1 MGNEQSG
8 GEGEPG
14 SAPVLGGGGGGGGR
28 ERSAA
33 GREAAPGGS
42 QPASAAARRGG
53 DASTDNDP
61 HGARGQRSSGRRP
74 QRQSSGE
81 ERTPTGPQRDTGQSS
96 AALRT
101 AAAASPPGSA
111 ARTAT
116 GTSSSAGSAPRT
128 ATGTSSSAGS
138 APRTATGTSSSA
150 GSAPRTATGT
160 SSSAGSAPRTA
171 TGTSSSAG
179 SAPRTATGT
188 SSSAG
193 SAPRTATGTSSSA
206 GSAPRTATGASSSAS
221 SAPRTATGTS
231 SSGSAPRATT
241 EPSPA
246 SARRTPKGSPSD
258 SPAGPS
264 AHNSAPRTATSGG
277 AAAAAAARA
286 SSGSEPRTASGSTSR
301 TTTAGSAAPRT
312 LLCPIC
318 NSTPLQQA
326 NCSRCT
332 RCQATVCNRCGFN
345 PNPHLMKVEWL
356 CLSCQM
362 QDITGLVQQQQPS
375 AKPHGPTPTNQQQQR
390 RQQQQPPP
398 GEKAPTHPTS
408 GGGGA
413 GGAGGSEHK
422 RLGDSRPAV
431 RQEATGTSASD
442 ERAQQKQQPQ
452 QQRAAEESVTGKL
465 FGYGASLLSQAS
477 NLIGAVNPAPGSP
490 PAAKAADAGAARP
503 AETRRAPGT
512 STQGPQQ
519 RAHGGGGA
527 VAAVPSAVALTTPR
541 AACPRC
547 RAELS
552 FGTERANNGRT
563 CAACGAS
570 ACAACG
576 SESREPRKGWLCWLC
591 RAASETAAGRLG
603 GTTPAVAALPMPPP
617 PAPGPAEDPP
627 DRQAAR
633 DAATTATTMQQRQ
646 QQQQRGREEVRG
658 ARRRDAE
665 RPDAAAPAAAAPGDV
680 GRSGRA
686 VHTLQ
691 QQDQQQQEQ
700 DQRRHQQQYHHQQ
713 DQQQQEQD
721 QRRHQQQYHHQQ
733 DQQQQDQQ
741 QRHQQDQH
749 QQQYHHQQDQQ
760 QQDQQQ
766 RHQQD
771 QQQQYHQQDQQQQ
784 DQQQRHQQDQQRHQQ
799 QYHHQQ
805 DQQQQDQQLL
815 SMGSEGAGPPRTRR
829 LSATDPLAPLAPHD
843 DDLQR
848 ATSAESDPGE
858 RPCVP
863 VGYPGPGD
871 DGAGEGRAQ
880 TAGAAPSPPEGP
892 AGRPR
897 PRSLPIAAEVLN
909 GARGRDTAAASTA
922 IPAERAKALRTCG
935 GSLDSLEEEL
945 ERIQRHD
952 MVEDSSEGTP
962 SPLPR
967 LLQGL
972 ASCRGPRG
980 YGPPAAPIDGRE
992 RDEEEDLI
1000 RKVLQLTTGGG
1011 TAPAGDARGCS
1022 RVVKLGP
1029 CKDSESASS
1038 VSSPGESLRFDR
1050 EPELESL
1057 GSSPDD
1063 RSPGN
1068 GSSSCLPLSSR
1079 TAGSATSPSV
1089 SSLEDDSDASPG
1101 CRGVSVGAVVGG
1113 GRAADDEVGV
1123 PRKNRSH
1130 SQNQQPPAIV
1140 DSSEEEEAL
1149 EGRVALREQEQLH
1162 EAELQQQRRSAGRRS
1177 KREREDL
1184 RAQRRRQRSRASP
1197 SNLSPIE
1204 DASPTEELRQAAE
1217 MEELRRS
1224 SCSEYSPSIESEPEG
1239 FESYAE
1245 KIYRLQEEFKQLT
1258 SINRSASHEGSE
1270 SYAARSRASSE
1281 RVLKSAEEAYEEMM
1295 IKSRARP
1302 VDDGGVGPTAVVE
1315 VTTAG
1320 RAGASPCTT
1329 EGGDT
1334 GPGDAWHGTSGR
1346 PYREETGGDAVFDF
1360 SRSRELRACRKAT
1373 STATPTMSAA
1383 TGSGADY
1390 LGARYGY
1397 GDLLGDV
1404 TPLLT
1409 PGISPTQLASPSP
1422 ASRGQGRPGDIVNL
1436 SCGAGATIPAARPH
1450 VATAVTFPAI
1460 PAVRITQHFTDHEDG
1475 ADTAESAEALP
1486 EPNSQHDYRPVA
1498 SDVTVTTHTVP
1509 CSASPSLAQQQQ
1521 LVTAPA
1527 VAEDVRL
1534 TSSLGYWR
1542 EPQTPISSS
1551 VKQPPPLFRSS
1562 SYDFSFA
1569 VDDDAMEKASILH
1582 NLSSFSQGAGGG
1594 AGSAG
1599 GGGGRGG
1606 RHSSSVDAELYL
1618 SSELNPMALLY
1629 DAGESVDHVISR
1641 PPTASSAPCSHASG
1655 EEPGDPL
1662 RAFARP
1668 QACQWPDDGFGQRG
1682 EVEEEEEARCGGAK
1696 SRVVDLRM
1704 LKTQPLI
1711 MTDQGV
1717 DLTSF
1722 ASESRRFGGDNV
1734 GVGAANKPGSVVKPG
1749 IVNLSALDLNTSQS
1763 QSQKVTIVNRGTN
1776 VPTNY
1781 KVAARPVPSP
1791 HDVTT
1796 TTTTSNSSNSI
1807 SKPLNLAQNA
1817 SATTMAPTNGPAF
1830 GLIITADSSVKA
1842 AAGHSAEASRAEQAE
1857 RCLGAAGRPKY
1868 NNCPNG
1874 MVGGGHGPGP
1884 RVAATSPDGRPDEA
1898 ASGLLGPGE
1907 GPADLVRGGDG
1918 RRATCCDVVYRFP
1931 FLRSPS
1937 LWGKP
1942 PSDSSPPPAVAA
1954 QGKADLLR
1962 RHESASAYH
1971 CFPLGPLRSSFSD
1984 TNLAGIGDY
1993 GSCPFGYDGVGT
2005 GKVMDLTAKN
2015 GFVARGSLLS
2025 GDVGLGAKFALGA
2038 YTECGLRPMRRYNSD
2053 HAISKMECDDG
2064 SGGCG
2069 ASRGAHVDFRS
2080 TEETIREINKLCTE
2094 LTSLQQEWSTYS
2106 DGKGAAPT
2114 SQLALAGYGVGA
2126 PALNALVAAVAAPS
2140 EAADYLVPAVPVTAQ
2155 PSSIM
2160 GPLGAT
2166 GYRNGATSR
2175 MEAAPNFEDFL
2186 PMVVQQQQWRRG
2198 SGSRS
2203 FSAVL
2208 AGAGTQAYSPDAV
2221 TATTKTASG
2230 HLGYGIPQLCTAA
2243 AVAVAGP
2250 GGYFGD
2256 GAPPGCSEENA
2267 TQRLGPYVLDTIA
2280 PDTREGALV
2289 GQRWDEGE
2297 VTMEAEGRRWSLE
2310 LEEHELLREKQAE
2323 QQQVQLQQQILE
2335 LEKVKQRRL
2344 QEEMECER
2352 VEMRLRLDQEKR
2364 LVEQELSEL
2373 HGMKRRLFRRQQ
2385 EERRE
2390 QLSLQQEQMVH
2401 HHVQIDKIKQLQ
2413 TQLQQQ
2419 LEEQKMI
2426 QATPSVASVT
2436 ATAAFGHDVGPWWT
2450 TRAGQE
2456 LGGPRWPAPGP
2467 HEAGAGG
2474 RVPRRPSR
2482 HSVARP
2488 AAELSLRE
2496 ARWRRPPR
2504 RRSLGSGCGGARSS
2518 SYWEEEDEEMDD
2530 EEEQNV
2536 GTGSVRRPWFDRGVR
2551 TDDDGDERRRSRRNG
2566 VDCGVQTDD
2575 EDGRGSAG
2583 WGSSSR
2589 RRRGRSARASGP
2601 GHEAVVGDGSLPARA
2616 LTSSVGV
2623 QTSADCSVQTEPAPG
2638 AVSRRDRDDF
2648 YDISKPERTHLG
2660 RSSGCQTD
2668 GDGGKRPAPLEIGAA
2683 GFHPSDAG
2691 AGEASPRSP
2700 KLLFSPVSPLA
2711 CGKPLDAP
2719 FGTSERLNK
2728 AHVSPQ
2734 KHLPPTPAA
2743 RQGKQGPPSR
2753 RHQEEEDDD
2762 GAGSHRGLQRSK
2774 AGVDGPGT
2782 GRKVKRTLPN
2792 PPMEERPPTG
2802 PAASSPSPVPSAA
2815 STRDSA
2821 PGAGGPD
2828 GRSAAPAGSGVA
2840 PVQRKQILR
2849 EIDAELERVE
2859 HDSAKLRQ
2867 RQEELDAEE
2876 REIDARMRNL
2886 ERGLGRKAERNGGG
2900 GDVGGAADPGRY
2912 PTARALGLDAGLAGP
2927 GFSPA
2932 RRQQEACLP
2941 GLYPAP
2947 AGPVPPCRIFP
2958 SSSYLAYPQL
2968 RQADGAEAPRGYAPS
2983 SSSLPYAIPTAPYP
2997 GLTAPVPQ
3005 LKARQASLDLEPNLE
3020 TNYEVVAEEEL
3031 LGALL
3036 ARRRSAARGGRDD
3049 DGPSSDAA
3057 TVPLRDLAAAVGF
3070 AANSDA
3076 FYADLE
3082 QSVPRNYELIDDIGE
3097 LTRTPAPS
3105 VVAAGD
3111 PLQCRQRRRPPEREP
3126 PFGRS
3131 PYRADAEFADDAY
3144 EQNLPRNLARFYR
3157 GDGNGGEPL
3166 GAVRAEPRH
3175 AEERPGHRPVSKA
3188 FSSAVISKRGKHKRQ
3203 QNMEQRLAA
3212 AAAGA
3217 FGPGSDADMGYTGRY
3232 DGTLAWPEERPRRRH
3247 GDTATPL
3254 GGVLLYDDD
3263 GEISYNGYGPPLHDY
3278 AERYSCD
3285 PNAPPPPRFPP
3296 PRHRRADAAVTA
3308 TPGAD
3313 RAGSGRARERP
3324 RAASPERRAH
3334 AAPEWDEAPGSGRP
3348 PLEVRQRLT
3357 EREARRRQPGKGARL
3372 DPLNQRLVGFPSGQA
3387 HQPWEEEEA
3396 ASSRR
3401 SRRCGGG
3408 PDLLLLLRAAAAAAV
3423 GPAASPGSPAA
3434 TAMHNNHNNHNNH
3447 DNHEQ
3452 QQQQRRQQHPRHH
3465 HGNHRREL
3473 SPYGEVPNGAAFKP
3487 LHATGSGIG
3496 ARALSEREFDERD
3509 GDLGDSLSRF
3519 IADGAVEQAGKL
3531 GEAVTAFSRRFT
3543 SLW

>member
-1 MGNEQSG
+1 
-8 GEGEPG
+8 
-14 SAPVLGGGGGGGGR
+14 
-28 ERSAA
+28 
-33 GREAAPGGS
+33 
-42 QPASAAARRGG
+42 
-53 DASTDNDP
+53 
-61 HGARGQRSSGRRP
+61 
-74 QRQSSGE
+74 
-81 ERTPTGPQRDTGQSS
+81 
-96 AALRT
+96 
-101 AAAASPPGSA
+101 
-111 ARTAT
+111 
-116 GTSSSAGSAPRT
+116 
-128 ATGTSSSAGS
+128 
-138 APRTATGTSSSA
+138 
-150 GSAPRTATGT
+150 
-160 SSSAGSAPRTA
+160 
-171 TGTSSSAG
+171 
-179 SAPRTATGT
+179 
-188 SSSAG
+188 
-193 SAPRTATGTSSSA
+193 
-206 GSAPRTATGASSSAS
+206 
-221 SAPRTATGTS
+221 
-231 SSGSAPRATT
+231 
-241 EPSPA
+241 
-246 SARRTPKGSPSD
+246 
-258 SPAGPS
+258 
-264 AHNSAPRTATSGG
+264 
-277 AAAAAAARA
+277 
-286 SSGSEPRTASGSTSR
+286 
-301 TTTAGSAAPRT
+301 
-312 LLCPIC
+312 
-318 NSTPLQQA
+318 
-326 NCSRCT
+326 
-332 RCQATVCNRCGFN
+332 
-345 PNPHLMKVEWL
+345 MKVEWL

-375 AKPHGPTPTNQQQQR
+375 AKPHGSTPTNQQQR
-390 RQQQQPPP
+390 RQQQPPPP
-398 GEKAPTHPTS
+398 GEKAPTHPS
-408 GGGGA
+408 SDGGGGGA
-413 GGAGGSEHK
+413 GGAGEHK
-422 RLGDSRPAV
+422 K
-431 RQEATGTSASD
+431 ATGTSASD
-442 ERAQQKQQPQ
+442 ERTQQKQQPQ

-503 AETRRAPGT
+503 AETRRAPGS

-576 SESREPRKGWLCWLC
+576 SESREPVRDGWGEVGGGVLAGSLGHMSSERFCRFRRMDPGCRRIKDGSLRIIARGAATLGAQRAEEKEEERRGGGGVTTERSALRLTAEPRAVVRGGGADTPGRHGAGEGGERSSVDVASGDHLGDTRGNFRKGWLCWLC
-591 RAASETAAGRLG
+591 RASSETAAGRLG

-617 PAPGPAEDPP
+617 PPPGPAEDPP

-633 DAATTATTMQQRQ
+633 DAATTEPPGSTGNCDSGRHHRVRCPNVRERWRAELPFLRQ
-646 QQQQRGREEVRG
+646 ELDWG
-658 ARRRDAE
+658 AKAQD
-665 RPDAAAPAAAAPGDV
+665 RPAPGASPRPTRWR
-680 GRSGRA
+680 RS
-686 VHTLQ
+686 
-691 QQDQQQQEQ
+691 
-700 DQRRHQQQYHHQQ
+700 
-713 DQQQQEQD
+713 
-721 QRRHQQQYHHQQ
+721 
-733 DQQQQDQQ
+733 
-741 QRHQQDQH
+741 
-749 QQQYHHQQDQQ
+749 
-760 QQDQQQ
+760 
-766 RHQQD
+766 
-771 QQQQYHQQDQQQQ
+771 
-784 DQQQRHQQDQQRHQQ
+784 
-799 QYHHQQ
+799 
-805 DQQQQDQQLL
+805 
-815 SMGSEGAGPPRTRR
+815 PP
-829 LSATDPLAPLAPHD
+829 AD

-858 RPCVP
+858 RPRVP

-871 DGAGEGRAQ
+871 DGAGEGRAR

-897 PRSLPIAAEVLN
+897 PRSLPIAAEVQN

-922 IPAERAKALRTCG
+922 VPAERARALRTCG

-972 ASCRGPRG
+972 VSGRGPRG

-1011 TAPAGDARGCS
+1011 TAPAGDAGGCS
-1022 RVVKLGP
+1022 RAVKLGP

-1162 EAELQQQRRSAGRRS
+1162 EAELQQQQQRRSAGRRS

-1315 VTTAG
+1315 ATTAG
-1320 RAGASPCTT
+1320 RAGASPCATG
-1329 EGGDT
+1329 GGDT
-1334 GPGDAWHGTSGR
+1334 CPGDAGPGDAWHGTSGR
-1346 PYREETGGDAVFDF
+1346 PYREETDGDAVFDF
-1360 SRSRELRACRKAT
+1360 SRSRELRACGEAT
-1373 STATPTMSAA
+1373 STVTPTMSAA

-1422 ASRGQGRPGDIVNL
+1422 ASCGQGRPGDIVNL

-1450 VATAVTFPAI
+1450 VATAITFPAI

-1475 ADTAESAEALP
+1475 ADTTESAEALP
-1486 EPNSQHDYRPVA
+1486 EANSQHDYRPVA

-1509 CSASPSLAQQQQ
+1509 CSASPSLAQQQQQ

-1569 VDDDAMEKASILH
+1569 VDDDATEKASILH

-1594 AGSAG
+1594 AGSTG
-1599 GGGGRGG
+1599 GGSGRGG
-1606 RHSSSVDAELYL
+1606 RRSSSVDAELYF

-1641 PPTASSAPCSHASG
+1641 PPTVSSAPCSHASG

-1668 QACQWPDDGFGQRG
+1668 QTCQWPDDGFVQRG
-1682 EVEEEEEARCGGAK
+1682 EVEEEEEEARCGGAK

-1704 LKTQPLI
+1704 LKMQPLI

-1717 DLTSF
+1717 DLTLF

-1796 TTTTSNSSNSI
+1796 TTTTSNISNSI

-1842 AAGHSAEASRAEQAE
+1842 AAGHGAEASAGRAGRAMPRCRWPAKVQQLPE
-1857 RCLGAAGRPKY
+1857 RHGGWRAWPGLEGCGHVSGREARRGGERPLGAWGGPGGSRPGRRREASDVLRRRLPASHFSARPRSGGSHRQIHRRRPPSWRRGRPISTAGT
-1868 NNCPNG
+1868 N
-1874 MVGGGHGPGP
+1874 P
-1884 RVAATSPDGRPDEA
+1884 RAPTT
-1898 ASGLLGPGE
+1898 AS
-1907 GPADLVRGGDG
+1907 
-1918 RRATCCDVVYRFP
+1918 
-1931 FLRSPS
+1931 RSAPCA
-1937 LWGKP
+1937 P
-1942 PSDSSPPPAVAA
+1942 PSPTPTWRASVPTAA
-1954 QGKADLLR
+1954 AL
-1962 RHESASAYH
+1962 
-1971 CFPLGPLRSSFSD
+1971 SD
-1984 TNLAGIGDY
+1984 T
-1993 GSCPFGYDGVGT
+1993 T
-2005 GKVMDLTAKN
+2005 
-2015 GFVARGSLLS
+2015 ARGRASLLS

-2064 SGGCG
+2064 SGGRG

-2126 PALNALVAAVAAPS
+2126 PALNALVAAVAAPRRPS
-2140 EAADYLVPAVPVTAQ
+2140 WALWAPPAIGT
-2155 PSSIM
+2155 
-2160 GPLGAT
+2160 GAT
-2166 GYRNGATSR
+2166 GR

-2186 PMVVQQQQWRRG
+2186 PTVVQQQQWRRG

-2221 TATTKTASG
+2221 TATAKTASG

-2250 GGYFGD
+2250 GGYFGAYGPGPRGD

-2280 PDTREGALV
+2280 PHTREGALV

-2297 VTMEAEGRRWSLE
+2297 VTVEAEGRRWSLE
-2310 LEEHELLREKQAE
+2310 PEEHELLREKQAE
-2323 QQQVQLQQQILE
+2323 QQHVQLQQQILE

-2426 QATPSVASVT
+2426 QATPSVASV
-2436 ATAAFGHDVGPWWT
+2436 AAAAAFGRDVGPWWT

-2456 LGGPRWPAPGP
+2456 LGGPCWPAPGP

-2488 AAELSLRE
+2488 AAELSLRD

-2536 GTGSVRRPWFDRGVR
+2536 GTGSVRRPWLDRGVR

-2601 GHEAVVGDGSLPARA
+2601 GREAVVGDGSPPARA

-2623 QTSADCSVQTEPAPG
+2623 QTSADCSVAN
-2638 AVSRRDRDDF
+2638 R
-2648 YDISKPERTHLG
+2648 
-2660 RSSGCQTD
+2660 
-2668 GDGGKRPAPLEIGAA
+2668 
-2683 GFHPSDAG
+2683 AG
-2691 AGEASPRSP
+2691 AGRRLASATVTTSTTSRSP
-2700 KLLFSPVSPLA
+2700 S
-2711 CGKPLDAP
+2711 G
-2719 FGTSERLNK
+2719 
-2728 AHVSPQ
+2728 
-2734 KHLPPTPAA
+2734 PTWAGAPAA
-2743 RQGKQGPPSR
+2743 RPTATAGGGRHRLRLGRPASIPVTPGLARHRPGRPSFCSRPCRRWHAASHWTRRSAPARGSTRRTCHRRSTCRPRRRRGRGSRGRPLGGTRRRRTTTEPGVTVGSSAPRLGPSPFWPPW
-2753 RHQEEEDDD
+2753 
-2762 GAGSHRGLQRSK
+2762 L
-2774 AGVDGPGT
+2774 VIDGPGT

-2802 PAASSPSPVPSAA
+2802 PAASSPSPAPSAA

-2821 PGAGGPD
+2821 PGSGGPD
-2828 GRSAAPAGSGVA
+2828 GRSVALAGPGVA

-2886 ERGLGRKAERNGGG
+2886 ERGLGRKAERNGS

-2927 GFSPA
+2927 GFSLA
-2932 RRQQEACLP
+2932 RRQQEACFP
-2941 GLYPAP
+2941 ELYPAP

-2968 RQADGAEAPRGYAPS
+2968 RQADGAAAPRGYAPS
-2983 SSSLPYAIPTAPYP
+2983 SGSLPYAIPTAPYP

-3049 DGPSSDAA
+3049 DGPSSDAT

-3111 PLQCRQRRRPPEREP
+3111 PLQCRQHHRPPEREL

-3166 GAVRAEPRH
+3166 GAVRAESRH

-3217 FGPGSDADMGYTGRY
+3217 FGLGSDADMGYTGRY
-3232 DGTLAWPEERPRRRH
+3232 DSTLAWPEERPRRRH

-3296 PRHRRADAAVTA
+3296 PRHRRADAAV
-3308 TPGAD
+3308 PGAD

-3324 RAASPERRAH
+3324 QAASPERRAR

-3372 DPLNQRLVGFPSGQA
+3372 DPLNQRLVGFPGGQA
-3387 HQPWEEEEA
+3387 HQPWEEEEEA

-3401 SRRCGGG
+3401 SRRRGGG
-3408 PDLLLLLRAAAAAAV
+3408 PDLLLLLRAAAAAAAV

-3452 QQQQRRQQHPRHH
+3452 QQQQQLRQQHPRHH
-3465 HGNHRREL
+3465 HGNHRRGL

-3487 LHATGSGIG
+3487 LHATGNGIG

>member
-1 MGNEQSG
+1 
-8 GEGEPG
+8 
-14 SAPVLGGGGGGGGR
+14 
-28 ERSAA
+28 
-33 GREAAPGGS
+33 
-42 QPASAAARRGG
+42 
-53 DASTDNDP
+53 
-61 HGARGQRSSGRRP
+61 
-74 QRQSSGE
+74 
-81 ERTPTGPQRDTGQSS
+81 
-96 AALRT
+96 
-101 AAAASPPGSA
+101 
-111 ARTAT
+111 
-116 GTSSSAGSAPRT
+116 
-128 ATGTSSSAGS
+128 
-138 APRTATGTSSSA
+138 
-150 GSAPRTATGT
+150 
-160 SSSAGSAPRTA
+160 
-171 TGTSSSAG
+171 
-179 SAPRTATGT
+179 
-188 SSSAG
+188 
-193 SAPRTATGTSSSA
+193 
-206 GSAPRTATGASSSAS
+206 
-221 SAPRTATGTS
+221 
-231 SSGSAPRATT
+231 
-241 EPSPA
+241 
-246 SARRTPKGSPSD
+246 
-258 SPAGPS
+258 
-264 AHNSAPRTATSGG
+264 
-277 AAAAAAARA
+277 
-286 SSGSEPRTASGSTSR
+286 
-301 TTTAGSAAPRT
+301 
-312 LLCPIC
+312 
-318 NSTPLQQA
+318 
-326 NCSRCT
+326 
-332 RCQATVCNRCGFN
+332 
-345 PNPHLMKVEWL
+345 
-356 CLSCQM
+356 
-362 QDITGLVQQQQPS
+362 
-375 AKPHGPTPTNQQQQR
+375 
-390 RQQQQPPP
+390 
-398 GEKAPTHPTS
+398 
-408 GGGGA
+408 
-413 GGAGGSEHK
+413 
-422 RLGDSRPAV
+422 
-431 RQEATGTSASD
+431 
-442 ERAQQKQQPQ
+442 
-452 QQRAAEESVTGKL
+452 
-465 FGYGASLLSQAS
+465 
-477 NLIGAVNPAPGSP
+477 
-490 PAAKAADAGAARP
+490 
-503 AETRRAPGT
+503 
-512 STQGPQQ
+512 
-519 RAHGGGGA
+519 
-527 VAAVPSAVALTTPR
+527 
-541 AACPRC
+541 
-547 RAELS
+547 
-552 FGTERANNGRT
+552 
-563 CAACGAS
+563 
-570 ACAACG
+570 
-576 SESREPRKGWLCWLC
+576 
-591 RAASETAAGRLG
+591 
-603 GTTPAVAALPMPPP
+603 
-617 PAPGPAEDPP
+617 
-627 DRQAAR
+627 
-633 DAATTATTMQQRQ
+633 
-646 QQQQRGREEVRG
+646 
-658 ARRRDAE
+658 
-665 RPDAAAPAAAAPGDV
+665 
-680 GRSGRA
+680 
-686 VHTLQ
+686 
-691 QQDQQQQEQ
+691 
-700 DQRRHQQQYHHQQ
+700 
-713 DQQQQEQD
+713 
-721 QRRHQQQYHHQQ
+721 
-733 DQQQQDQQ
+733 
-741 QRHQQDQH
+741 
-749 QQQYHHQQDQQ
+749 
-760 QQDQQQ
+760 
-766 RHQQD
+766 
-771 QQQQYHQQDQQQQ
+771 
-784 DQQQRHQQDQQRHQQ
+784 
-799 QYHHQQ
+799 
-805 DQQQQDQQLL
+805 
-815 SMGSEGAGPPRTRR
+815 MGSEGAGPPRTKR
-829 LSATDPLAPLAPHD
+829 LSATDPLAPLAPRD
-843 DDLQR
+843 DDLRR
-848 ATSAESDPGE
+848 AASAESDPGE
-858 RPCVP
+858 RPRVP
-863 VGYPGPGD
+863 VGHPGPGN
-871 DGAGEGRAQ
+871 DGAGEGR
-880 TAGAAPSPPEGP
+880 TRIVGAAPSPPEGP

-897 PRSLPIAAEVLN
+897 PRSLPVAVEVRN
-909 GARGRDTAAASTA
+909 GARERDTAAA
-922 IPAERAKALRTCG
+922 PAERARAPRTCS

-945 ERIQRHD
+945 ARIQRHD

-972 ASCRGPRG
+972 ASGRDPRG

-1000 RKVLQLTTGGG
+1000 RKVLRLTTGGG
-1011 TAPAGDARGCS
+1011 TAAAGDAGGCS
-1022 RVVKLGP
+1022 GAVKLGP
-1029 CKDSESASS
+1029 CKDGESASS

-1050 EPELESL
+1050 EPESL

-1101 CRGVSVGAVVGG
+1101 CRGVSAGAVVGG
-1113 GRAADDEVGV
+1113 GRAPDDEVGM

-1140 DSSEEEEAL
+1140 DSSEEEEEAL
-1149 EGRVALREQEQLH
+1149 EGRVAPREQEGLQ
-1162 EAELQQQRRSAGRRS
+1162 EAELPQQQQQQRRSAGRRS

-1270 SYAARSRASSE
+1270 SYAARSRVSSE

-1302 VDDGGVGPTAVVE
+1302 MDDGSVGDGPKVVVE
-1315 VTTAG
+1315 ATIPG
-1320 RAGASPCTT
+1320 CAGALPCATG
-1329 EGGDT
+1329 GGDT
-1334 GPGDAWHGTSGR
+1334 GPDDAGPGDAWHGISGR

-1360 SRSRELRACRKAT
+1360 SRSRELRACGEAT
-1373 STATPTMSAA
+1373 STATPTMLAA
-1383 TGSGADY
+1383 TGSATDY
-1390 LGARYGY
+1390 LGTRYGY
-1397 GDLLGDV
+1397 SDLLGDV
-1404 TPLLT
+1404 PPLLT

-1422 ASRGQGRPGDIVNL
+1422 ASRRQGRPGDVVNL

-1450 VATAVTFPAI
+1450 VATAVAFPAI

-1475 ADTAESAEALP
+1475 AGTAGSAEALP
-1486 EPNSQHDYRPVA
+1486 EADSQHDYRPMA
-1498 SDVTVTTHTVP
+1498 SDITVTTHTVP
-1509 CSASPSLAQQQQ
+1509 CSASPSSAQQQQ

-1534 TSSLGYWR
+1534 TSSLGYR
-1542 EPQTPISSS
+1542 QEPQVPISSS
-1551 VKQPPPLFRSS
+1551 VKQPPPLLRSS
-1562 SYDFSFA
+1562 SHDLSFT
-1569 VDDDAMEKASILH
+1569 VGNDAMEEASLLH

-1594 AGSAG
+1594 AGSR
-1599 GGGGRGG
+1599 RG
-1606 RHSSSVDAELYL
+1606 SSVDAEFYF

-1641 PPTASSAPCSHASG
+1641 PPTASSAPCSRASG
-1655 EEPGDPL
+1655 EEPGAPW

-1682 EVEEEEEARCGGAK
+1682 EVEEEEEARCGRVK

-1704 LKTQPLI
+1704 LKTPPLI

-1722 ASESRRFGGDNV
+1722 ATESRRFGGDNI
-1734 GVGAANKPGSVVKPG
+1734 GAGAVNKPGSVVKPG

-1763 QSQKVTIVNRGTN
+1763 QSQKVTVVNRGTN

-1791 HDVTT
+1791 HDVTPAT

-1817 SATTMAPTNGPAF
+1817 STTTVAPTNGPAF
-1830 GLIITADSSVKA
+1830 GLTITAGPSVKA
-1842 AAGHSAEASRAEQAE
+1842 AAAPSAEASRAERAE
-1857 RCLGAAGRPKY
+1857 RRLGAAGQPEHNGR
-1868 NNCPNG
+1868 PNG
-1874 MVGGGHGPGP
+1874 TVGGGRGPGP
-1884 RVAATSPDGRPDEA
+1884 RIAAASPDGRPDEA
-1898 ASGLLGPGE
+1898 ASGLSRPGE

-1918 RRATCCDVVYRFP
+1918 KRATCCDVVYHFP

-1942 PSDSSPPPAVAA
+1942 PSASSPPPAIAV

-1984 TNLAGIGDY
+1984 TNLASIGDY
-1993 GSCPFGYDGVGT
+1993 GSCPFRYDGAGT

-2053 HAISKMECDDG
+2053 HAISKMECDNG
-2064 SGGCG
+2064 SGGRG
-2069 ASRGAHVDFRS
+2069 ASREAHVDCQS

-2094 LTSLQQEWSTYS
+2094 LTSLQREWLTYS

-2114 SQLALAGYGVGA
+2114 SQLTLAGYGVGA
-2126 PALNALVAAVAAPS
+2126 PALNALAAAVPS
-2140 EAADYLVPAVPVTAQ
+2140 EVADYLVPAVPVTAQ

-2160 GPLGAT
+2160 GPLGAA
-2166 GYRNGATSR
+2166 GYRNGATGH

-2186 PMVVQQQQWRRG
+2186 PTVVQQQQWRRG

-2221 TATTKTASG
+2221 TATVKTASS

-2250 GGYFGD
+2250 GGYFGAYGPGPHGD
-2256 GAPPGCSEENA
+2256 GAPPGCSEEENA
-2267 TQRLGPYVLDTIA
+2267 TRRLGPYVLGTIA

-2297 VTMEAEGRRWSLE
+2297 VTVEAEGRRWSLE

-2385 EERRE
+2385 EEHRE

-2426 QATPSVASVT
+2426 QATPPVASV
-2436 ATAAFGHDVGPWWT
+2436 AAAAAFNHNVGPWWT

-2482 HSVARP
+2482 QSVARP
-2488 AAELSLRE
+2488 TAELSLCD
-2496 ARWRRPPR
+2496 ARGRRPPR
-2504 RRSLGSGCGGARSS
+2504 RRSLGSGGGGARSS
-2518 SYWEEEDEEMDD
+2518 SYWEEDEEMDS

-2536 GTGSVRRPWFDRGVR
+2536 GRGSVRRPWFDSGIR

-2575 EDGRGSAG
+2575 EDGRGGAG

-2589 RRRGRSARASGP
+2589 RRRGRSVRASGP
-2601 GHEAVVGDGSLPARA
+2601 GREAVVGDGSPPARVF
-2616 LTSSVGV
+2616 TSSIGV

-2638 AVSRRDRDDF
+2638 TVSRRDRDDF

-2668 GDGGKRPAPLEIGAA
+2668 GDGGRRPAPLEIGAA

-2743 RQGKQGPPSR
+2743 RQGQQGPPSR
-2753 RHQEEEDDD
+2753 RHEEEEDD
-2762 GAGSHRGLQRSK
+2762 GAGSHRGPQRSK
-2774 AGVDGPGT
+2774 AAVDGPGT

-2802 PAASSPSPVPSAA
+2802 PAASSPSPAPSAA
-2815 STRDSA
+2815 STRNGV

-2828 GRSAAPAGSGVA
+2828 GRSAAPAGPGVV

-2886 ERGLGRKAERNGGG
+2886 ERGLGRKGERNGG
-2900 GDVGGAADPGRY
+2900 GDVGGATDPGRY
-2912 PTARALGLDAGLAGP
+2912 PTARALGLDAGPAAP
-2927 GFSPA
+2927 RFSPA

-2968 RQADGAEAPRGYAPS
+2968 RQADGAEAPGGYAPS
-2983 SSSLPYAIPTAPYP
+2983 SGSLPHAIPTAPYP
-2997 GLTAPVPQ
+2997 GLTAPAPQ

-3036 ARRRSAARGGRDD
+3036 ARRRSVARGGRDD

-3082 QSVPRNYELIDDIGE
+3082 QSVPRNYELIDDISE

-3105 VVAAGD
+3105 VVATGD

-3126 PFGRS
+3126 PFGRR
-3131 PYRADAEFADDAY
+3131 PYGADAEFTDDAY

-3157 GDGNGGEPL
+3157 GDGNSGEPL

-3203 QNMEQRLAA
+3203 QTMEQRLAA

-3217 FGPGSDADMGYTGRY
+3217 FGTGADADMGYTGRY

-3247 GDTATPL
+3247 GDMATPL

-3263 GEISYNGYGPPLHDY
+3263 DDGEIGYNGYGPPLHDY

-3285 PNAPPPPRFPP
+3285 PNAPPPPPRFPP
-3296 PRHRRADAAVTA
+3296 PRHRRADGAGAV

-3324 RAASPERRAH
+3324 RAASPERRAR
-3334 AAPEWDEAPGSGRP
+3334 AAPEWDEAPGS
-3348 PLEVRQRLT
+3348 EVRRRPT
-3357 EREARRRQPGKGARL
+3357 EQEARRRQPGMGARL
-3372 DPLNQRLVGFPSGQA
+3372 EPLNQRRVGFPGGQGNRFA
-3387 HQPWEEEEA
+3387 CDRMRGCHRHRHQ
-3396 ASSRR
+3396 
-3401 SRRCGGG
+3401 
-3408 PDLLLLLRAAAAAAV
+3408 
-3423 GPAASPGSPAA
+3423 
-3434 TAMHNNHNNHNNH
+3434 
-3447 DNHEQ
+3447 
-3452 QQQQRRQQHPRHH
+3452 
-3465 HGNHRREL
+3465 HRRRHDHRHDDHNR
-3473 SPYGEVPNGAAFKP
+3473 YQM
-3487 LHATGSGIG
+3487 H
-3496 ARALSEREFDERD
+3496 
-3509 GDLGDSLSRF
+3509 DL
-3519 IADGAVEQAGKL
+3519 
-3531 GEAVTAFSRRFT
+3531 
-3543 SLW
+3543 